1 MLVYLHQYRE
11 PDTTESVRSGEG
23 VSPETS
29 ESEYFD
35 VDDLDVG
42 EWERVEIDGRV
53 LQRRAVDYD
62 EVVAVSVPHDND
74 EDGKDGDD
82 PDLPGS
88 TLQLRMGG
96 GTEYIENAVLVEAQD
111 NDP

>member
-11 PDTTESVRSGEG
+11 DDATETVRSGDAVG
-23 VSPETS
+23 PDTS
-29 ESEYFD
+29 ASEYFD
-35 VDDLDVG
+35 VDDLETD
-42 EWERVEIDGRV
+42 EWERVEVDGRV

-74 EDGKDGDD
+74 EDEEDGDD

-96 GTEYIENAVLVEAQD
+96 GTEYVENAVLVEAQD

>member
-11 PDTTESVRSGEG
+11 PDTTESVRSGDE

-35 VDDLDVG
+35 VDDLDVD
-42 EWERVEIDGRV
+42 EWERVEVDGRV
-53 LQRRAVDYD
+53 LQRRAVEYD

-74 EDGKDGDD
+74 EDEKDGDD

-96 GTEYIENAVLVEAQD
+96 GTEYVENAVLVEAQD

>member
-11 PDTTESVRSGEG
+11 PDTDGNVRSGDDVG
-23 VSPETS
+23 PETS
-29 ESEYFD
+29 SSEYFD
-35 VDDLDVG
+35 VDDLETE
-42 EWERVEIDGRV
+42 EWERVEVDGRTV
-53 LQRRAVDYD
+53 QRRAVDYD

-74 EDGKDGDD
+74 EDEKDGDD
-82 PDLPGS
+82 PELPGS

-96 GTEYIENAVLVEAQD
+96 GTEYVENAVLVEAQD